1 MTGVQTCALRSGV
14 VAEGRRV
21 VNNIQKAASLYLT
34 KNIFS
39 LLLALFSMISVLKYP
54 LKPSQITLISM
65 FTIGIPSFIL
75 SMEPNMNK
83 IKGKFLTNVFRMAA
97 PAGVTM
103 FLSVSAMVIFRQ
115 VFSIDA
121 SCISTSATMLV
132 ALVGFLFLGKVASPQ
147 NKLHVIMIA
156 ALIAGMTG
164 CIISAQ
170 IGRAHV

>member
-1 MTGVQTCALRSGV
+1 MDARQLVNERAIYDAVQRYTVFGRVRPDQKRMFIKALREQGKTVGMTGDGVNDVLALRDADCSVAMASGSEAASNAAQLVLIDSDFAKMPGV

-83 IKGKFLTNVFRMAA
+83 IKG
-97 PAGVTM
+97 
-103 FLSVSAMVIFRQ
+103 Q
-115 VFSIDA
+115 
-121 SCISTSATMLV
+121 
-132 ALVGFLFLGKVASPQ
+132 
-147 NKLHVIMIA
+147 
-156 ALIAGMTG
+156 
-164 CIISAQ
+164 
-170 IGRAHV
+170 